1 MKKVLVGGCFDL
13 LHFGHFTFLK
23 KAAAAGDK
31 LIIALEPDE
40 FIKKKKKRKPIH
52 NQQQRAEILKS
63 LRFVD
68 EVILL
73 PFFKKD
79 DDYFQLIEKIRP
91 DIVAVTAG
99 DPHIKNKIEQAK
111 KIGATVKVV
120 TPLLK
125 GYSTNEIIFSD

>member
-23 KAAAAGDK
+23 KAAAAGDR

-79 DDYFQLIEKIRP
+79 ADYFQLIEKIRP

-99 DPHIKNKIEQAK
+99 DPYIKNKIEQAK

-125 GYSTNEIIFSD
+125 GYSTNAIIFSD